1 MIPLHEPSLSAKE
14 RRYVLECVDSGWV
27 SSASPFVGRF
37 ERAVADYVGAPHA
50 AAVASGSAALHLA
63 LQLAGVRPDDEVLIS
78 DLTFVAPV
86 HTILQCGAHPV
97 LIDADDS
104 WQLDAG
110 AVAEF
115 LAAECAE
122 RAGATFNR
130 RTGRRVR
137 AIVAIHLLGLA
148 CAIDRLREIA
158 RRHRLALIEDAAQA
172 VGVRYRGRHVGTF
185 GDFGVLSFN
194 GNKLITAGGGGMLL
208 SADRRQDARARGA

>member
-1 MIPLHEPSLSAKE
+1 MIPLHEPSLSGKE
-14 RRYVLECVDSGWV
+14 RRYVLECVDSGWI

-63 LQLAGVRPDDEVLIS
+63 LQLADVRPDDEVLIS

-115 LAAECAE
+115 LAAECA
-122 RAGATFNR
+122 
-130 RTGRRVR
+130 
-137 AIVAIHLLGLA
+137 
-148 CAIDRLREIA
+148 
-158 RRHRLALIEDAAQA
+158 
-172 VGVRYRGRHVGTF
+172 
-185 GDFGVLSFN
+185 S
-194 GNKLITAGGGGMLL
+194 
-208 SADRRQDARARGA
+208 ARARRSTAAPGVACARSSPFICSVLPAQSIAFGRSRAVIGWR